1 MIVAVSVMA
10 RDSQQLVVILIYEV
24 ECEDGGAVAR
34 LRIVHA
40 LVPRRTR
47 RVKEFA
53 QTRPEVLPDEV
64 HEIGIVIL
72 FIESSLRF
80 LRALTHH

>member
-1 MIVAVSVMA
+1 VIIAVAVVVMA
-10 RDSQQLVVILIYEV
+10 RDSQQLIVILIYEV

-40 LVPRRTR
+40 LVPRGTR
-47 RVKEFA
+47 RVKEFTQA
-53 QTRPEVLPDEV
+53 RPEVLPDEI

-72 FIESSLRF
+72 
-80 LRALTHH
+80 